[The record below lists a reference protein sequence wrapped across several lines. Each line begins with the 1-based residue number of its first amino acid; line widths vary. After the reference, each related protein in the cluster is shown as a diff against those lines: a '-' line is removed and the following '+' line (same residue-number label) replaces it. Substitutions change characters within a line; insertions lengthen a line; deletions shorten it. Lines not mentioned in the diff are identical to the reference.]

1 MGRVLT
7 LVFVLIGCLLA
18 PYLEHPRLGGIF
30 KYIQEFQGFISPGIV
45 AAFVFGM
52 LIKSAPPAAGTA
64 ALLLNPLVYG
74 ALFILSGQIEYFDRI
89 GVTIGEI
96 AFLNRMA
103 VTFGVLVLVM
113 AVITILR
120 PLREPKAMPVREDFD
135 MRPAPSVLW
144 LGGAVIAG
152 VVAFYA
158 VFW

>member
-1 MGRVLT
+1 MGRGLT

-18 PYLEHPRLGGIF
+18 PHLEHPRLGGIF

-45 AAFVFGM
+45 AVFVFGM
-52 LIKSAPPAAGTA
+52 VFKSAPPAAGTA
-64 ALLLNPLVYG
+64 ALLLIPLVYG
-74 ALFILSGQIEYFDRI
+74 VLFLLFGQTRVA
-89 GVTIGEI
+89 GGEI

-103 VTFGVLVLVM
+103 ITFGLLIAVM
-113 AVITILR
+113 AVITKVK
-120 PLREPKAMPVREDFD
+120 PLAEPKPMPVRQDFD